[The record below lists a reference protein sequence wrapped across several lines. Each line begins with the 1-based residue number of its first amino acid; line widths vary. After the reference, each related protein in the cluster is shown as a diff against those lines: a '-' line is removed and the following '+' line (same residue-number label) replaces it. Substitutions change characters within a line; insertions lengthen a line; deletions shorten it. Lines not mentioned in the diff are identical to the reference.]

1 MTLQIDKYGHLVVR
15 GERQLSGHK
24 FVSFYE
30 TFKLPQNIN
39 IEETSGIFEDGE
51 IFCITLPKL
60 SELEQRRMRP
70 VRDQYEKPYSTNR
83 DIGQSMRTPESND
96 SNIRNNQSPKIPDEF
111 IDPEVQKPI
120 DSDAKSKMKMWSFV
134 GLIVILLIVIVVPI
148 SIKLHK

>member
-1 MTLQIDKYGHLVVR
+1 MLQIDKYGHLVVR

-60 SELEQRRMRP
+60 SELELRRMRP

-96 SNIRNNQSPKIPDEF
+96 SNIRNNQSPKRPDEF